1 MEKVSIIIPC
11 YNAEKYIKD
20 CIFSALNQVYTNIE
34 VIIVN
39 DGSTDNSLY
48 EINQI
53 QDKRIK
59 VINQSN
65 SGASIARNNGLK
77 HATGDYIQFLDAD
90 DILDSYKIFNQMQL
104 LAQSNYSD
112 DILVFGRWLI
122 LKEKDIIQPSLNNQK
137 IWHTYQNPI
146 EILQDMVLIGCC
158 LPPIVYLTPRRLLD
172 KAGWWNEELTM
183 NDDGEFFARVIT
195 HSQKLVYC
203 EEAASIYRSTPNSLS
218 KRMSDK
224 AATSQIKS
232 LILTAEILKSKPTQ
246 QTEKV
251 VKKMITSCLY
261 SFYPY
266 YCSQRKKGE
275 AYLRTIDVSYKLNY
289 PSLTWK
295 EWAYY
300 YIQKLCNR
308 WEKKFFSL

>member
-1 MEKVSIIIPC
+1 MKKVSIIIPC
-11 YNAEKYIKD
+11 YNAEKYVKD
-20 CIFSALNQVYTNIE
+20 CISSVLNQVYTNLEI
-34 VIIVN
+34 IIVN
-39 DGSTDNSLY
+39 DGSTDKSLY
-48 EINQI
+48 EINQV

-59 VINQSN
+59 VISQSN
-65 SGASIARNNGLK
+65 SGASTARNNGLK

-90 DILDSYKIFNQMQL
+90 DILDPYKIYCQMQL
-104 LAQSNYSD
+104 LAQYDYSD
-112 DILVFGRWLI
+112 DILVFGRWSR

-146 EILQDMVLIGCC
+146 EVLQDMALIGCC
-158 LPPIVYLTPRRLLD
+158 LPPIVYLTSRKLLD
-172 KAGWWNEELTM
+172 KAGCWNEELTM
-183 NDDGEFFARVIT
+183 NDDGEFFARVIS
-195 HSQKLVYC
+195 HSQKLIYC
-203 EEAASIYRSTPNSLS
+203 EEAVSIYRSTPNSLS

-246 QTEKV
+246 QTEKA
-251 VKKMITSCLY
+251 VKKMITLCLY

-266 YCSQRKKGE
+266 YHSQRKKGE

-295 EWAYY
+295 EWVC
-300 YIQKLCNR
+300 YIRKLLSI
-308 WEKKFFSL
+308 KSV